1 MPGMARNNLQ
11 ERRTQRRLKQR
22 DVAEATGVQQPV
34 LSQWEGG
41 RIPIAVRHA
50 MRLAQ
55 FFNTTVEELFARE
68 LLDADD
74 EDDVGPGVMDSGRH
88 PAARVPAPRTG
99 TGG

>member
-11 ERRTQRRLKQR
+11 ELRTARRLKQR

-55 FFNTTVEELFARE
+55 FFGTTVEELFARE
-68 LLDADD
+68 LVDGEED
-74 EDDVGPGVMDSGRH
+74 DDVGPGVMDSGRH
-88 PAARVPAPRTG
+88 PAARPAARTG